1 MGVYLLIVG
10 TLDVAFRDE
19 YNRHARQWMTSWRCT
34 AVGLL
39 AMMSCEVSVLILSLI
54 TIERY
59 RLVSKRALPS
69 KVHNKSYTLNSVRRF
84 QLPIV
89 PLIVTCLSYTSGS

>member
-59 RLVSKRALPS
+59 RFVLFFNPDI
-69 KVHNKSYTLNSVRRF
+69 F
-84 QLPIV
+84 QNE
-89 PLIVTCLSYTSGS
+89 STSCSE

>member
-59 RLVSKRALPS
+59 RFVCASLQIEVSNL
-69 KVHNKSYTLNSVRRF
+69 LF
-84 QLPIV
+84 
-89 PLIVTCLSYTSGS
+89 LIVDSSMSSVTIVMCVFGREIPGF